1 MTREELIASLLDVL
15 REEIVLYRSLVDLLT
30 DEQTTLM
37 AADIEALEEIEKKK
51 ETIGL
56 RIRLL
61 EESRQGLSDDLQRIV
76 PLPGGEVTLTAIVA
90 VSKGAAR
97 NQLRECQ
104 SELRGLFTTMSS
116 LVQLNERLVGRSLA
130 FLRGAVSIMGSH
142 DQDLP
147 VYGEKGCLVDGHG
160 APRIVSRKV

>member
-1 MTREELIASLLDVL
+1 MSREESIKSLLDVL
-15 REEIVLYRSLVDLLT
+15 HEEIVLYRSLVDLLT
-30 DEQTTLM
+30 EEQTALM

-51 ETIGL
+51 ETMGL

-76 PLPGGEVTLTAIVA
+76 PLPVGEVTLTAII
-90 VSKGAAR
+90 AASEGMTR
-97 NQLRECQ
+97 HRLRECQ
-104 SELRGLFTTMSS
+104 SELRGLFNTVSS
-116 LVQLNERLVGRSLA
+116 LVKLNERLVGRSLA

-147 VYGEKGCLVDGHG
+147 VYGDKGCLVDGHG
-160 APRIVSRKV
+160 APRVVSRKA

>member
-1 MTREELIASLLDVL
+1 MSREELTTSLVDVL
-15 REEIVLYRSLVDLLT
+15 REEIVLYRSLVDLMT
-30 DEQTTLM
+30 EEQKRLM

-51 ETIGL
+51 ETLGL

-90 VSKGAAR
+90 VSEGAVG
-97 NQLRECQ
+97 NQLMECQ
-104 SELRGLFTTMSS
+104 SELRGLVTTMSS
-116 LVQLNERLVGRSLA
+116 LVELNERLVGRSLS

-142 DQDLP
+142 DPELV

-160 APRIVSRKV
+160 APRMVSRKA